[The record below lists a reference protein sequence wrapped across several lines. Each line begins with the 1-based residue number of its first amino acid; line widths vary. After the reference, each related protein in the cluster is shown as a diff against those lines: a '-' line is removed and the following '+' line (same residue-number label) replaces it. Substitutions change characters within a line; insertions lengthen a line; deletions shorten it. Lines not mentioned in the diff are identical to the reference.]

1 MKTYNLFLD
10 DERVPLTAFN
20 YTGNDLYRSESW
32 KVVRTYESFVSQL
45 KLMKHF
51 QYNPK
56 IISFDHDLADEHYQI
71 GQESGFTQFDYSKAK
86 EKTGLDCAKF
96 MCDFFHQHKIPFP
109 TILIHSMNPVGRE
122 NIEKYILNFIKHNG

>member
-45 KLMKHF
+45 KL
-51 QYNPK
+51 
-56 IISFDHDLADEHYQI
+56 
-71 GQESGFTQFDYSKAK
+71 
-86 EKTGLDCAKF
+86 
-96 MCDFFHQHKIPFP
+96 
-109 TILIHSMNPVGRE
+109 R
-122 NIEKYILNFIKHNG
+122 